1 MGVRVELLPTCA
13 GVAGAGRDNARRI
26 DGKNIWPL
34 LSGESGAKTPHDA
47 FFDHRG
53 ANLEAVRSGKWKLH
67 MPHKYGSVASKGGG
81 GWPGPY
87 ETREIGWALFDLDA
101 DIGETTNVADK
112 HPEVVERLKK
122 LLEQFQQDIKDNARP
137 SGRV

>member
-1 MGVRVELLPTCA
+1 IWERGFK
-13 GVAGAGRDNARRI
+13 RRRRM
-26 DGKNIWPL
+26 
-34 LSGESGAKTPHDA
+34 A
-47 FFDHRG
+47 
-53 ANLEAVRSGKWKLH
+53 
-67 MPHKYGSVASKGGG
+67 
-81 GWPGPY
+81 GPY